1 MKVSLL
7 TKTIVFLLV
16 LFVLAIIIIGAS
28 HTSIASLRELFSD
41 KEFIGSVFF
50 SIKTSVIATVLSFIF
65 GVPSGLYLSRSKG
78 KVSCIIDAIFD
89 IPLVVP
95 PLIVGVLLLTLFNIP
110 IIKDFYDF
118 IFTTSGAVVAQ
129 FFVAFPLTVKA
140 AKSTFDMI
148 PDIYEMTA
156 MTLGSKPFKSFYD
169 TTFKIAFPGILSG
182 ILLTWLR
189 SMGEFGATLM
199 VGGGIPF
206 KTENI
211 PINIYINM
219 TSGNFQK
226 GVAASVISIAIAF
239 CFIIVIKVLF
249 LSKKKSD

>member
-16 LFVLAIIIIGAS
+16 FFVLSIIFIGAS
-28 HTSIASLRELFSD
+28 QTNMSSLKELFLD
-41 KEFIGSVFF
+41 KEFIDSVFF
-50 SIKTSVIATVLSFIF
+50 SLKTSAIATLLSFLF
-65 GVPSGLYLSRSKG
+65 GVPSGLYLSRSKSRI
-78 KVSCIIDAIFD
+78 SCIIDAVFD

-95 PLIVGVLLLTLFNIP
+95 PLIVGVLLLTFFNMSF
-110 IIKDFYDF
+110 IKYFYDF

-140 AKSTFDMI
+140 AKSTFDMV

-169 TTFKIAFPGILSG
+169 TTFKIALPGILSG
-182 ILLTWLR
+182 VLLTWLR

-239 CFIIVIKVLF
+239 CFIIIIKVLF
-249 LSKKKSD
+249 LNNKKSD